1 MLSVFCDNLSE
12 TGTATISFLS
22 LFYIVVVNN
31 FIYICICNLVSS
43 GGAWFECIQIVV
55 V

>member
-1 MLSVFCDNLSE
+1 MLLLFCDNLSG

-31 FIYICICNLVSS
+31 FIYICVCDLVSCGS
-43 GGAWFECIQIVV
+43 AWFECIQIVV